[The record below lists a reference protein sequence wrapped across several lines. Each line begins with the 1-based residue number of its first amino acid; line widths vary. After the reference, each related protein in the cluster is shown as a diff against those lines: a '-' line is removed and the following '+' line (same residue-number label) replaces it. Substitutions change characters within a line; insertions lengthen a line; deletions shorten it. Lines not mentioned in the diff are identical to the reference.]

1 LEQLD
6 HDLGRRIG
14 SGIGYDRLDYFRR
27 MAADMLIGSPVCNAY
42 DLEKEDPCIREMYG
56 DHMGGGQTLLLSHR
70 PVETGVPVVQA
81 LCSAS
86 DLAGR
91 GGGHGDT
98 HKMYFPKMK
107 DRLLPVFNRAVS
119 ALLTNLKMR
128 GMLDETLIVFLTDFG
143 RTLKINKNGGHRP

>member
-1 LEQLD
+1 MISVD
-6 HDLGRRIG
+6 ASVRGSVTIG
-14 SGIGYDRLDYFRR
+14 SIIFAVWRQICLLGLLCATPMTSKR
-27 MAADMLIGSPVCNAY
+27 MIPVFGRCTATTW
-42 DLEKEDPCIREMYG
+42 
-56 DHMGGGQTLLLSHR
+56 GGQTLLLSHR